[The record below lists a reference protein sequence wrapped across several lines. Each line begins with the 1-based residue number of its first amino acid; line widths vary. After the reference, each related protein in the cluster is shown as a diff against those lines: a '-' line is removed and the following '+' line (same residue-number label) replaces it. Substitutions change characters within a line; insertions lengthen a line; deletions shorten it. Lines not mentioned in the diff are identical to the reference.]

1 MEKQMNEELKD
12 KVLSKVKKMLNLA
25 NDSGA
30 AEGERDNALRMAH
43 AMLAKHNLSLG
54 EAESHGGK
62 KEDRLRDT
70 IETKSYPWMRRAAFA
85 VGELFFCKYYVS
97 VFDRGQKAKHYF
109 IGLESNVVTA
119 KEISAYVIASIVK
132 EANALKK
139 DHPEPNKFWLSFCKG
154 AADALWWR
162 CAALRKEAEQAS
174 AVAPTMSS
182 GTALVLSSLYASEKV
197 ANDHF
202 LATVLDVKL
211 KEGKNRERRAGEGYR
226 EGSAFGNK
234 VSLNRQVGGA
244 PSNSKRITA

>member
-1 MEKQMNEELKD
+1 MNEELKD

-30 AEGERDNALRMAH
+30 TEGERDNALRMAH

-62 KEDRLRDT
+62 KENREHGT

-85 VGELFFCKYYVS
+85 VGELFFCKYFVS

-132 EANALKK
+132 EANKLKK

-154 AADALWWR
+154 ASDALWWR
-162 CAALRKEAEQAS
+162 CQALRKEAEQAS
-174 AVAPTMSS
+174 AAAPTMSS
-182 GTALVLSSLYASEKV
+182 GTALVLSSLYASEAIENGHYV
-197 ANDHF
+197 S
-202 LATVLDVKL
+202 TVLNVKL
-211 KEGKNRERRAGEGYR
+211 KQTKSRERPAGDGYR
-226 EGSAFGNK
+226 AGSAFGK
-234 VSLNRQVGGA
+234 QVSLNRQVGGA
-244 PSNSKRITA
+244 TSNSNKRIAV